1 MIMIAIKGSAGD
13 NDGEEHTDQSFSLQN
28 RHPLRYLGANL
39 CTVVLPASEIP
50 SGGELLVAIDDEDDG
65 LDDSNDGASK
75 RGGSQHKLGGLAN
88 LECRRW
94 FSFICTKS
102 LSANANPQLVNR

>member
-1 MIMIAIKGSAGD
+1 MAMIAIKGSAGD
-13 NDGEEHTDQSFSLQN
+13 DDGEEHIDQNFYLQN
-28 RHPLRYLGANL
+28 RHLLRYLGANL

-50 SGGELLVAIDDEDDG
+50 SGGELLVTMDDEDDV
-65 LDDSNDGASK
+65 LDDSNDGDEQA

-94 FSFICTKS
+94 FSFIFYPPMQIRS
-102 LSANANPQLVNR
+102 S